1 MIYDDLVPLRE
12 DTLAASSITIVPVV
26 RTRSGSTIALNAIR
40 VPTGIVVKTSTYDK
54 LLNLFDTLSV

>member
-40 VPTGIVVKTSTYDK
+40 VPTGIVVKTSTY
-54 LLNLFDTLSV
+54 